1 MTKVKRR
8 LAWREETPATRKR
21 PPSQKRADL
30 YPQQRPTMAPISGLQ
45 GKVGNQ
51 SVQRML
57 AQRDGVPLSSIQRK
71 TPEQTL
77 LGGGVPGV
85 KGSYTAAL
93 IGDILTVLDTGLTV
107 AELGIP
113 AVETIGASV
122 LGLGT
127 FAAGMSLLAS
137 IGFVVAS
144 LHGLAEAYKAGDKW
158 AAVMGESYAI
168 LYCSQGKKPPSA
180 PGWMKAGAAF
190 NDAAE
195 KARQRISD
203 AVKAKGKSATDML
216 NVLLSMRK
224 DPEEAL
230 NQVYQ
235 TLVRQ
240 HLRATFLW
248 FKFGG
253 RLYQVA
259 KSYRLTWPE
268 VKAVSK

>member
-1 MTKVKRR
+1 MPKLKRR
-8 LAWREETPATRKR
+8 LAWREEKQATRKR
-21 PPSQKRADL
+21 SDSQKRAEL
-30 YPQQRPTMAPISGLQ
+30 SQPRPTMAPISGVQ
-45 GKVGNQ
+45 GKIGNQ
-51 SVQRML
+51 ALQRML
-57 AQRDGVPLSSIQRK
+57 AQRDGAALQTIQRK

-85 KGSYTAAL
+85 KGSYAAAL

-122 LGLGT
+122 LGAGT
-127 FAAGMSLLAS
+127 FAAGISLLAS
-137 IGFVVAS
+137 IGFVIAS
-144 LHGLAEAYKAGDKW
+144 LHGLAEAYKTGDKW

-168 LYCSQGKKPPSA
+168 LYCSQGKKPPAA
-180 PGWMKAGAAF
+180 PGWMKSGAAF

-203 AVKAKGKSATDML
+203 AVKVKGKSARDML
-216 NVLLSMRK
+216 NVLLAMRK
-224 DPEEAL
+224 EPEKAL

-235 TLVRQ
+235 RLVRE
-240 HLRATFLW
+240 HLQATFLG

-253 RLYQVA
+253 RLYHVA
-259 KSYRLTWPE
+259 KSYRLTWPG